1 MASPAEYPD
10 DLIQLR
16 ILLPTEVLVS
26 EKVTKVVAQ
35 AENGSF
41 CLLPRHVDFAA
52 VLVPGVLVFARPD
65 GSETFVATDRGV
77 LVKCGQEV
85 LVSTF
90 SGVCG
95 TDLGRLQDLVEERFL
110 QLDEHE
116 RRARSAL
123 ARLEASALRG
133 FLELEERLHETQR

>member
-1 MASPAEYPD
+1 MNAQAERPD
-10 DLIQLR
+10 DAMQLR

-26 EKVTKVVAQ
+26 ERAAKVVAQ

-41 CLLPRHVDFAA
+41 CLLPRHADFAS
-52 VLVPGVLVFARPD
+52 VLVPGVLAFVRPD
-65 GSETFVATDRGV
+65 GGETFVAMDHGV

-90 SGVCG
+90 SGVRG
-95 TDLGRLQDLVEERFL
+95 TDLGQLQELVEERFL
-110 QLDEHE
+110 ELDEHE

-133 FLELEERLHETQR
+133 FGELQERLHEAQR